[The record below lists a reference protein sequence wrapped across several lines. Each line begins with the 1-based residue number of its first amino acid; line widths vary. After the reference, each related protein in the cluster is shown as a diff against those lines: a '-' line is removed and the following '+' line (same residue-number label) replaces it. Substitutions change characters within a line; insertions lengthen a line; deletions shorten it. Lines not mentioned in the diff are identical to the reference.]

1 MPHKRLLLLYL
12 PPVCGAAPGSPPTRP
27 APPLLPISCVCPSD
41 YPFCAGDK
49 WCYVSSSSWSYSAT
63 CGGSC
68 AAHYSAPPPSVPPA
82 LPPMSPPMSPLP
94 RCHDDPN
101 YWDVW
106 DCSQWAGYACA
117 SGYDPVTTPERIALL
132 MHSCPQSCTDSTP
145 LCPPP
150 PPSSPAFPQQPP
162 PPPPAPPSPPRP
174 PLHPRERL
182 ILPGSTL
189 QSEVDAAPAGS
200 VLVLAEVSSTD
211 SRSILPCTIA
221 LPTHGSCSA
230 RAIGQLRVGA

>member
-1 MPHKRLLLLYL
+1 
-12 PPVCGAAPGSPPTRP
+12 
-27 APPLLPISCVCPSD
+27 
-41 YPFCAGDK
+41 
-49 WCYVSSSSWSYSAT
+49 
-63 CGGSC
+63 
-68 AAHYSAPPPSVPPA
+68 
-82 LPPMSPPMSPLP
+82 MSPPMSPLP

-101 YWDVW
+101 YSDVW

-200 VLVLAEVSSTD
+200 VLVLAEGLKEGWDLGQGYGQRFGFGFGFGSGSGFGFACKSGRVKVT
-211 SRSILPCTIA
+211 SRSA
-221 LPTHGSCSA
+221 LVEGRLQGSCS
-230 RAIGQLRVGA
+230 G